1 MLQQNAVVVAE
12 LEIAFDEAGAEGS
25 QPTSE
30 DGLGPC
36 LSGRCGMNSAVA
48 ASKVHSEG
56 ASASD
61 FDYKSAV
68 RSILPRLAA
77 TTHESDKLR
86 RLSDDAANALRES
99 GLARMITPKRFGGY
113 ELSPSAHIRACA
125 DIANVCSAASWVLMV
140 CVAHD
145 YIIGRFPEECQ
156 REVYE
161 GDADNLVAGS
171 LAPQGTIER
180 VEGGWRFT
188 GRWQFG
194 SGCDHSPWFILGAR
208 AANPGPDDYIIHHV
222 MVPRADVILDDTWH
236 TLGMRGTGSKDLV
249 VNNAFVPEHRV
260 MPTTPTFLGLSP
272 HATAPTYRLSVYSGL
287 PAMLSGSVL
296 GMAEAGLKAFVDATS
311 TRTTAYGVA
320 KGKNPIMQKRVA
332 ESTAEV
338 AAARRLLEDM
348 CDRFDALMEIDQ
360 APMSAQDRIQMR
372 WDAAF
377 VVELSRRAIERLFA
391 AAGAHGLYEGNAVYR
406 AFRDINTAC
415 HHAVIDFD
423 TVSNLMGQFRLT
435 GDLGENPRA
444 APFA

>member
-1 MLQQNAVVVAE
+1 
-12 LEIAFDEAGAEGS
+12 
-25 QPTSE
+25 
-30 DGLGPC
+30 
-36 LSGRCGMNSAVA
+36 MNSAA
-48 ASKVHSEG
+48 ALSKVNREV
-56 ASASD
+56 ATAVD
-61 FDYKSAV
+61 FDYKAAV

-77 TTHESDKLR
+77 TTHESDRLR

-99 GLARMITPKRFGGY
+99 GLARMITPRQFGGY
-113 ELSPSAHIRACA
+113 ELSPSHHIRACA
-125 DIANVCSAASWVLMV
+125 DIANVCSASSWVLMV

-208 AANPGPDDYIIHHV
+208 AANAGPDDYIIHHV
-222 MVPRADVILDDTWH
+222 MVPRADVVLDDTWH
-236 TLGMRGTGSKDLV
+236 TLGMRGTGSKDIV
-249 VNNAFVPEHRV
+249 VTDAFVPAHRV

-272 HATAPTYRLSVYSGL
+272 HAKAPTYRLSVYSGL

-296 GMAEAGLKAFVDATS
+296 GMAEAGLKAFVEATS

-320 KGKNPIMQKRVA
+320 KGKNPVMQKRVA

-338 AAARRLLEDM
+338 TAARRLLEDM
-348 CDRFDALMEIDQ
+348 CDRFDALMAADQ
-360 APMSAQDRIQMR
+360 APMSQQDRIQMR

-423 TVSNLMGQFRLT
+423 TVSGLMGQFQLT

>member
-1 MLQQNAVVVAE
+1 MSSAAAANKAHPKDATAAE
-12 LEIAFDEAGAEGS
+12 
-25 QPTSE
+25 
-30 DGLGPC
+30 
-36 LSGRCGMNSAVA
+36 
-48 ASKVHSEG
+48 
-56 ASASD
+56 
-61 FDYKSAV
+61 FDYRSAV

-77 TTHESDKLR
+77 TTDESDKLR
-86 RLSDDAANALRES
+86 RLADDAANALRES
-99 GLARMITPKRFGGY
+99 GLARMITPRQFGGY
-113 ELSPSAHIRACA
+113 ELSPSHHIRACA

-171 LAPQGTIER
+171 LAPQGVIEK

-194 SGCDHSPWFILGAR
+194 SGCDHSPWFILGSKM
-208 AANPGPDDYIIHHV
+208 ANPGPDDYIIHHV
-222 MVPRADVILDDTWH
+222 MVPRADVVLDDTWH

-249 VNNAFVPEHRV
+249 VTNAFVPAHRV
-260 MPTTPTFLGLSP
+260 VPTTPTFLGLSP
-272 HATAPTYRLSVYSGL
+272 HAKAPTYRLSVYSGL

-296 GMAEAGLKAFVDATS
+296 GMAEAGLKAFVEATS
-311 TRTTAYGVA
+311 KRTTPYGVVKA
-320 KGKNPIMQKRVA
+320 MNPIMQKRVA

-348 CDRFDALMEIDQ
+348 CDRFDALMAIDK
-360 APMSAQDRIQMR
+360 PMSAKDRIQMR
-372 WDAAF
+372 WDSAY

-391 AAGAHGLYEGNAVYR
+391 AAGAHGLYEGNKVYR

-423 TVSNLMGQFRLT
+423 TVSNLKGQFELT

>member
-1 MLQQNAVVVAE
+1 
-12 LEIAFDEAGAEGS
+12 
-25 QPTSE
+25 
-30 DGLGPC
+30 
-36 LSGRCGMNSAVA
+36 
-48 ASKVHSEG
+48 
-56 ASASD
+56 
-61 FDYKSAV
+61 
-68 RSILPRLAA
+68 
-77 TTHESDKLR
+77 
-86 RLSDDAANALRES
+86 
-99 GLARMITPKRFGGY
+99 
-113 ELSPSAHIRACA
+113 
-125 DIANVCSAASWVLMV
+125 MV

-171 LAPQGTIER
+171 LAPQGVIER
-180 VEGGWRFT
+180 VEGGWRLT

-194 SGCDHSPWFILGAR
+194 SGCDHSPWFILGSKV
-208 AANPGPDDYIIHHV
+208 ANPGPDGYIIHHV
-222 MVPRADVILDDTWH
+222 MVPRADVVLDDTWH

-249 VNNAFVPEHRV
+249 VTNAFLPEHRV
-260 MPTTPTFLGLSP
+260 VPTTPTFLGLSP
-272 HATAPTYRLSVYSGL
+272 HAKAPTYRLSVYSGL

-296 GMAEAGLKAFVDATS
+296 GMAEAGLKAFVEATS
-311 TRTTAYGVA
+311 TRTTPYGVVKA
-320 KGKNPIMQKRVA
+320 KNPIMQKRVA
-332 ESTAEV
+332 ESTAEI

-348 CDRFDALMEIDQ
+348 CDRFDALMAIDQ

-372 WDAAF
+372 WDAAY

>member
-1 MLQQNAVVVAE
+1 M
-12 LEIAFDEAGAEGS
+12 
-25 QPTSE
+25 TSAAALNKMPL
-30 DGLGPC
+30 DDA
-36 LSGRCGMNSAVA
+36 SAV
-48 ASKVHSEG
+48 
-56 ASASD
+56 

-77 TTHESDKLR
+77 STHESDKLR

-99 GLARMITPKRFGGY
+99 GLSRVITPRQFGGY
-113 ELSPSAHIRACA
+113 EMSPSAHIWACA
-125 DIANVCSAASWVLMV
+125 EVGNVCSAASWVLMV

-171 LAPQGTIER
+171 LAPQGVITK
-180 VEGGWRFT
+180 VEGGWRLT

-194 SGCDHSPWFILGAR
+194 SGSDHSPWFILGTKHAD
-208 AANPGPDDYIIHHV
+208 AAPEDYVIHHV
-222 MVPRADVILDDTWH
+222 MVPRADVVLDDTWH
-236 TLGMRGTGSKDLV
+236 TLGMRGTGSKDIV
-249 VNNAFVPEHRV
+249 VTDVFIPEHRV
-260 MPTTPTFLGLSP
+260 MPTQPTFLGLSP
-272 HATAPTYRLSVYSGL
+272 HAKAPTYRLSVYSGL

-296 GMAEAGLKAFVDATS
+296 GMAEAGLKAFIAATA
-311 TRTTAYGVA
+311 TRTSPYGVVKSA
-320 KGKNPIMQKRVA
+320 SPSMQKRVA

-338 AAARRLLEDM
+338 AAARRLLTDM
-348 CDRFDALMEIDQ
+348 CDRFDELMEIDQ
-360 APMSAQDRIQMR
+360 PMSAGDRIQMR
-372 WDAAF
+372 WDAAY

-391 AAGAHGLYEGNAVYR
+391 SSGAHGLYEGNPVYR

-423 TVSNLMGQFRLT
+423 TVSGMMGQFKLT
-435 GDLGENPRA
+435 GDLGENPRM

>member
-1 MLQQNAVVVAE
+1 
-12 LEIAFDEAGAEGS
+12 
-25 QPTSE
+25 
-30 DGLGPC
+30 
-36 LSGRCGMNSAVA
+36 MNSAVA
-48 ASKVHSEG
+48 SGKIHPDSA
-56 ASASD
+56 AASD
-61 FDYKSAV
+61 FDYKAAV

-77 TTHESDKLR
+77 TTHESDRLR
-86 RLSDDAANALRES
+86 RLSDDAASALRES
-99 GLARMITPKRFGGY
+99 GLARMITPRQFGGF

-171 LAPQGTIER
+171 LAPQGTIDR

-249 VNNAFVPEHRV
+249 VTNAFVPEHRV
-260 MPTTPTFLGLSP
+260 VPTYPTFLGLSP
-272 HATAPTYRLSVYSGL
+272 HAKAPTYRLSVYSGL
-287 PAMLSGSVL
+287 PAMLCGSVL
-296 GMAEAGLKAFVDATS
+296 GMAEAGLKAFVEATS

-320 KGKNPIMQKRVA
+320 KGKSPIMQKRVA

-338 AAARRLLEDM
+338 AAARRLIEDM
-348 CDRFDALMEIDQ
+348 CDRFDALMAIDQ
-360 APMSAQDRIQMR
+360 APMSPQDRIQMR
-372 WDAAF
+372 WDAAY

-444 APFA
+444 QPFA

>member
-1 MLQQNAVVVAE
+1 
-12 LEIAFDEAGAEGS
+12 
-25 QPTSE
+25 
-30 DGLGPC
+30 
-36 LSGRCGMNSAVA
+36 MNSAVA
-48 ASKVHSEG
+48 SGKIHPDSA
-56 ASASD
+56 AASD
-61 FDYKSAV
+61 FDYKAAV

-77 TTHESDKLR
+77 TTHESDRLR
-86 RLSDDAANALRES
+86 RLSDDAASALRES
-99 GLARMITPKRFGGY
+99 GLARMITPRQFGGF

-171 LAPQGTIER
+171 LAPQGTIDR
-180 VEGGWRFT
+180 VEGGWRFP

-222 MVPRADVILDDTWH
+222 MVPRADVVLDDTWH

-249 VNNAFVPEHRV
+249 VTNAFVPEHRV
-260 MPTTPTFLGLSP
+260 VPTYPTFLGLSP
-272 HATAPTYRLSVYSGL
+272 HAKAPTYRLSVYSGL
-287 PAMLSGSVL
+287 PAMLCGSVL
-296 GMAEAGLKAFVDATS
+296 GMAEAGLKAFVEATS

-320 KGKNPIMQKRVA
+320 KGKSPIMQKRVA

-338 AAARRLLEDM
+338 AAARRLIEDM
-348 CDRFDALMEIDQ
+348 CDRFDALMAIDQ
-360 APMSAQDRIQMR
+360 APMSPQDRIQMR
-372 WDAAF
+372 WDAAY

-444 APFA
+444 QPFA

>member
-1 MLQQNAVVVAE
+1 
-12 LEIAFDEAGAEGS
+12 
-25 QPTSE
+25 
-30 DGLGPC
+30 
-36 LSGRCGMNSAVA
+36 MNSAVA
-48 ASKVHSEG
+48 ASKVQSEG
-56 ASASD
+56 AAASD
-61 FDYKSAV
+61 FDYRSAV

-77 TTHESDKLR
+77 ATHESDKLR

-99 GLARMITPKRFGGY
+99 GLARMITPKQFGGY

-272 HATAPTYRLSVYSGL
+272 HAKAPTYRLSVYSGL

-296 GMAEAGLKAFVDATS
+296 GMAEAGLRAFVDATS

-360 APMSAQDRIQMR
+360 APMSTQDRIQMR

-435 GDLGENPRA
+435 GDLGENPKA